1 VGAPGLR
8 RYLAPPDWYA
18 RYEEFAP
25 MPLELNRGRW
35 EALSRQ
41 AAEAF
46 LRNSVSGSFTS
57 GGIFRYLDQYGK
69 GTYELSMDGNECR
82 SLYRRAYFDTD
93 AALYDL
99 ATRNAYFMADLAVNH
114 AHDFIHYHGDS
125 GEWRIFSLIYQR
137 YSGIVFGYLET
148 GDPYLLETAEA
159 VARNYMSQHL
169 QNWPRRGIGRDAD
182 PLAGFSVLWDYTGKE
197 EYFDFA
203 RTMSRHIALTI
214 DDEGGWIA
222 GSGVG
227 PLMGCNA
234 LPGGSW
240 NGGHLLHGLVE
251 YAMRDPD
258 ASPEVLAA
266 AGRALRHTQELIF
279 NNHGGFHRASCG
291 FAGRTH
297 WYLAHRLG
305 DADLIATARRIM
317 DIVLERAEGPEPVLS
332 GGAAHHINNYI
343 DNLLF
348 YEATREEPPF

>member
-1 VGAPGLR
+1 MPIDLR
-8 RYLAPPDWYA
+8 
-18 RYEEFAP
+18 
-25 MPLELNRGRW
+25 RGRW

-93 AALYDL
+93 GALYDL
-99 ATRNAYFMADLAVNH
+99 ATRNAYFTADLAVNH
-114 AHDFIHYHGDS
+114 AHDFIHYHGDTA
-125 GEWRIFSLIYQR
+125 EWRIFSLIYQR
-137 YSGIVFGYLET
+137 FSGIEFGYLET
-148 GDPYLLETAEA
+148 GDPHLLETAEA

-182 PLAGFSVLWDYTGKE
+182 PLAGFLVLWDYTGKE

-203 RTMSRHIALTI
+203 RTMSGHIASTI
-214 DDEGGWIA
+214 DEEGGWLS

-234 LPGGSW
+234 DSGSPW

-258 ASPEVLAA
+258 AAPEVLAA
-266 AGRALRHTQELIF
+266 GGRALRHIQEMLF
-279 NNHGGFHRASCG
+279 TKHEGFHRASCG

-297 WYLAHRLG
+297 WYLACRLG
-305 DADLIATARRIM
+305 DPELIANAQRIM
-317 DIVLERAEGPEPVLS
+317 GTILDRAEQGGVLS

-343 DNLLF
+343 DYLLF
-348 YEATREEPPF
+348 YEATREGISF